1 MVGGQL
7 VYVAGSSLK
16 LKFNPEKTQCIRFGR
31 RSSEVCNTFKFCGK
45 SIKCEKAV
53 THLGHILT
61 ENLRDDLKDVV
72 QTSSSELIVLYIVF
86 RSVPLRCCLIFYAA
100 TVCPFMVVQYG
111 T

>member
-1 MVGGQL
+1 
-7 VYVAGSSLK
+7 
-16 LKFNPEKTQCIRFGR
+16 
-31 RSSEVCNTFKFCGK
+31 VCNTFKFCGK

-61 ENLRDDLKDVV
+61 ENLRDDLDIK
-72 QTSSSELIVLYIVF
+72 
-86 RSVPLRCCLIFYAA
+86 RCRADFIKRANCTLHRFPFCTP